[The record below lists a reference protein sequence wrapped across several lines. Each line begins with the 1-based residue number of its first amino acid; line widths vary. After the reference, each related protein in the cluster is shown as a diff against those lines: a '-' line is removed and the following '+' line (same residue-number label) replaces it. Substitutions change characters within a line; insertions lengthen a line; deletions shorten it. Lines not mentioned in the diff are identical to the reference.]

1 MAEVAGSSYTVTAST
16 DLCAGSTGTAFCTA
30 SGGTAVVVTYTM
42 RGRRIADGLLYY
54 WYPTGAPDPTGALS
68 PYPGGMD
75 QIVCLGSRTA

>member
-1 MAEVAGSSYTVTAST
+1 MALKALCPGYVGPAVSS
-16 DLCAGSTGTAFCTA
+16 GST
-30 SGGTAVVVTYTM
+30 AVTTYTM

-75 QIVCLGSRTA
+75 QIVCLGSR